1 MKEGWGVPLYT
12 LHSTTSG
19 MAQLFIYHV
28 RINALGVTFQ
38 PTKLSPSIED
48 AQKIAA
54 EYCLLQLG
62 YSYTTEC
69 ELCVC
74 PSVCRVSVSVIE
86 SCDMLA

>member
-1 MKEGWGVPLYT
+1 MKQGWGAPVFT
-12 LHSTTSG
+12 LHSTTSSATG
-19 MAQLFIYHV
+19 VDLQLFIYHV
-28 RINALGVTFQ
+28 RINVLGVTFQ

-69 ELCVC
+69 KCVLVLLLCKF
-74 PSVCRVSVSVIE
+74 
-86 SCDMLA
+86 